1 MASLAGHLWTIAPA
15 FGALLR
21 GRVAAG
27 GEPYRLPVV
36 DPEVGALEVTGRLRR
51 AGDGRRAALL
61 LHGLGGSADSAYL
74 PPLEREL
81 NRRGWT
87 TLALNQRGCDRRGGD
102 LHHAG
107 FTADLPRVLASEPL
121 AAAGR
126 VALVGVSL
134 GGHVALRYATEG
146 HDPRVAALATVC
158 APLDLELGARHLD
171 GTEAWIY
178 RRYLLRS
185 LNEVYREVAARRP
198 LPFPVERVARARTIR
213 EWDGLVV
220 APRFGF
226 ASAEDYYAR
235 ASVAPRL
242 GCLDRPALLVWTRND
257 PMVPAATVRPALERL
272 PGSARVVWSPR
283 GGHVSFPSGLDLGEP
298 GPRGL
303 VSQLGAWLDRTVA

>member
-1 MASLAGHLWTIAPA
+1 MTGLAGHLRTIAPA
-15 FGALLR
+15 LR
-21 GRVAAG
+21 ARLFPRIPAG
-27 GEPYRLPVV
+27 GEPWSLTVV
-36 DPEVGALEVTGRLRR
+36 DPQVGEVEITGRLRR

-81 NRRGWT
+81 GRRGWT

-107 FTADLPRVLASEPL
+107 FTADLPRVLAAEPL
-121 AAAGR
+121 AAAER
-126 VALVGVSL
+126 VALVGISL
-134 GGHVALRYATEG
+134 GGHVALRHATEE
-146 HDPRVAALATVC
+146 HDPRVAALVTLC
-158 APLDLELGARHLD
+158 APVDLELGARHLEAA
-171 GTEAWIY
+171 GTWIY
-178 RRYLLRS
+178 RRYLLRA

-198 LPFPVERVARARTIR
+198 LPHPVERVARARTIR

-242 GCLDRPALLVWTRND
+242 DRLDRPALLVWSVDD
-257 PMVPAATVRPALERL
+257 PMVPIATVRPVLGRL
-272 PGSARVVWSPR
+272 PGSARVALVR
-283 GGHVSFPSGLDLGEP
+283 RAGHVSFPADLDLGLP
-298 GPRGL
+298 GARGL
-303 VSQLGAWLDRTVA
+303 APQIGAWLDSIAP